1 MKTTFFPYVLVVLLL
16 SYLPVPVRTT
26 DADESAST
34 TVSQPE
40 ALISGSQEKGPG
52 KITY

>member
-1 MKTTFFPYVLVVLLL
+1 MKTTFFPYLLVVLLF
-16 SYLPVPVRTT
+16 SYFPVPVQTT

-40 ALISGSQEKGPG
+40 TLISGSQEKGQG